1 MAYNAFR
8 WFTEGK
14 YRKRPLKSNSPLL
27 LKIRNGDF
35 EYSPFFFEADDN
47 KKLYTKMYQQF
58 MDTSMIS
65 DTNDKKT
72 EAHQFDKMKNVKV
85 LKLLEKANEEEN
97 ARLYQLRKELTG
109 EFGKDLWEKCLEKK
123 RGKGTTEDMY
133 WWYKKQCKM
142 GQTPSELAIILG
154 RTTTKGLR

>member
-72 EAHQFDKMKNVKV
+72 EAHQFAKMKNVKV